1 MKTNVHHDKRCGGG
15 YLGPKWISYLCL
27 CELVSANGDCFVTSA
42 ILPIRVFSL
51 WANIMSSGFSSG

>member
-27 CELVSANGDCFVTSA
+27 CELVSANGNQCNPSDTCIFLVGKYYV
-42 ILPIRVFSL
+42 IWL
-51 WANIMSSGFSSG
+51 